1 MRITEES
8 PEKPVNYW
16 HTRLSLSL
24 AGLGVLAFSF
34 SLSLFILSFR
44 TVSNYESEP
53 ESLYMP
59 RQIVYVMGNYYYRH
73 RDVYDR
79 VAESFWTEYDHENYK
94 YILRSD
100 TGDVGKAFPYLDAT
114 LSHYFEDYADVLYKD
129 SVFIIGPRYNRNA
142 DSVGVVYVHSYKTDS
157 ELLSYFDSYLFYDNQ
172 MDAGRGKWLYRL
184 DDYWCVCSPAR
195 EGVLKEM
202 KYE

>member
-1 MRITEES
+1 MRGDFISKVGCGAWLLAALFFVLLFVSTCFQSQS
-8 PEKPVNYW
+8 PLSPVSDND
-16 HTRLSLSL
+16 T
-24 AGLGVLAFSF
+24 
-34 SLSLFILSFR
+34 ILKEYVFR
-44 TVSNYESEP
+44 FQRNPQKFYF
-53 ESLYMP
+53 
-59 RQIVYVMGNYYYRH
+59 VMSVFRNTK
-73 RDVYDR
+73 YDG
-79 VAESFWTEYDHENYK
+79 ALWTEYDHENYK

-114 LSHYFEDYADVLYKD
+114 LSHYFADYADVLYKD

-142 DSVGVVYVHSYKTDS
+142 DSVGVVYVHSYKTDT

-184 DDYWCVCSPAR
+184 DDYWCICSPAR